1 MLYKQHSICVPCQAI
16 EGSDGLLL
24 WQPRC
29 PLVGHRIQVQEQLAH
44 DRNQGDFPR
53 LASWLQVLME
63 VLKDACLPHHGQGRH
78 VQCVVQA

>member
-1 MLYKQHSICVPCQAI
+1 M
-16 EGSDGLLL
+16 
-24 WQPRC
+24 
-29 PLVGHRIQVQEQLAH
+29 GHRIQVQEQLAH